1 MQFHKKGIQDL
12 HRHMLHLSKF
22 LSRSHTISNRWV
34 IRLLQT
40 LFPLLAIFLNNSS
53 WITAKFLPFISDFQ
67 EKRAWKYIALQCT
80 TIPWSVDLSLC
91 SSFLNERSRVENST
105 LELLQKNGGNI
116 KCAKWRPCCSL
127 HKQIK
132 DFFVC
137 ENCLEPS
144 YCVSNELDYFHL
156 TKYWYCVWVAVRE

>member
-12 HRHMLHLSKF
+12 HRHMFHLSKF

-40 LFPLLAIFLNNSS
+40 LFPLLAIFLNNS
-53 WITAKFLPFISDFQ
+53 WITANFYHSYLIFKK
-67 EKRAWKYIALQCT
+67 KRARKYIALQCT

-91 SSFLNERSRVENST
+91 SSFLNERGRVENST

-132 DFFVC
+132 DFF
-137 ENCLEPS
+137 
-144 YCVSNELDYFHL
+144 
-156 TKYWYCVWVAVRE
+156 CVWKLLGAILLSVKWAGLLSPH

>member
-1 MQFHKKGIQDL
+1 
-12 HRHMLHLSKF
+12 MLHLSKF

-91 SSFLNERSRVENST
+91 SSFLNERGRVENST
-105 LELLQKNGGNI
+105 LELRQKMGEI
-116 KCAKWRPCCSL
+116 
-127 HKQIK
+127 
-132 DFFVC
+132 
-137 ENCLEPS
+137 
-144 YCVSNELDYFHL
+144 SNVQNDDLVVVYINKSRIF
-156 TKYWYCVWVAVRE
+156 CVWKLLGAILLCVKWAGLLSPH